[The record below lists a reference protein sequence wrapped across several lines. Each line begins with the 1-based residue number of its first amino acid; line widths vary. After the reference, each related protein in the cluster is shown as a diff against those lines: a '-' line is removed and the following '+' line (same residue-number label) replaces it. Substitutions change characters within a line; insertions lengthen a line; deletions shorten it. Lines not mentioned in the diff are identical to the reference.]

1 MRTLLSMHRRAGS
14 QLGADAASGRAQRS
28 MSDHSTSAEFHAS
41 EGILTGVYYGAI
53 VWFVVAIIV
62 SAIWEACK

>member
-28 MSDHSTSAEFHAS
+28 MSGHGVPADLQAS
-41 EGILTGVYYGAI
+41 EGILTAIYYGAI
-53 VWFVVAIIV
+53 LWFLVAIIV
-62 SAIWEACK
+62 SVIWEACK